1 MQCATR
7 GCEYPIQHSMSL
19 VAELVQALQLVLA
32 RNEYLEN
39 KVKMLEEEVDS
50 LKDTFLEDHI
60 IQYPC
65 SDLPAVLIDDAADA
79 DARSS
84 GSSRTIEQFLIQES
98 QTLVREED
106 ENGFSFFVPAPSE
119 FTETVTAESSDASE
133 GNPSDVNLS
142 TA

>member
-1 MQCATR
+1 
-7 GCEYPIQHSMSL
+7 MSL